1 MSESMKMWTLQGG
14 RQERKTLFLLYVHVT
29 ISLYILNSWLT
40 NNIKINM
47 LSLML
52 YIRRLALLSKEG
64 L

>member
-1 MSESMKMWTLQGG
+1 MKMWTLQGG